1 MATLQG
7 QGTASAASAPSP
19 APTAPEPTELISKHK
34 MSELLRHSSSHRME
48 PEVEEVS
55 CLCVLELQRACMV
68 QCVAAVLTRVH
79 AVRVSCVSCR
89 VSCRVS
95 CIQVLLEL
103 ADDFLENLISAGSV
117 LAKHRGSD
125 VLEVRDVALHMERA
139 WDMRLPGYSD
149 PSTLYSTFI
158 FVFFVFVHLLTFS
171 CLLCLC

>member
-19 APTAPEPTELISKHK
+19 AAPTAPEPTELISKHK

-48 PEVEEVS
+48 PEVEE
-55 CLCVLELQRACMV
+55 
-68 QCVAAVLTRVH
+68 
-79 AVRVSCVSCR
+79 
-89 VSCRVS
+89 
-95 CIQVLLEL
+95 VLLEL

-139 WDMRLPGYSD
+139 WDMRLPGYSHHLESLD
-149 PSTLYSTFI
+149 MRGKRQGLSEIHKKRLALIRKTNELTEKEEKKKSTAAKRKRKEGEAP
-158 FVFFVFVHLLTFS
+158 
-171 CLLCLC
+171 